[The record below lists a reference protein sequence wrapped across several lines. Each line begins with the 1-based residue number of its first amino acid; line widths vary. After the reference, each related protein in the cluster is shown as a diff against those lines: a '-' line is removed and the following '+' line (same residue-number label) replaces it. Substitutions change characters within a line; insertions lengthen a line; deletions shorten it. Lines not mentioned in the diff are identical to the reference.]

1 MTWQRSISSLGI
13 ALGKNMTKTDQ
24 KQPSKKLDSHRDE
37 CVYKHLQQAIE
48 DYLQWMKSVG
58 YTRKTCQSHQIQ
70 LNQFLCF
77 SKNTTTTWEKLF
89 TLDSLEGFKNIT
101 GQSALT
107 AINAFSRYL
116 FSQGKIPKPLARRT
130 KLVVLPKIY
139 EDYLT
144 YQQTYR
150 QATARLIAGI
160 KRVLTAF
167 DQYLQSHK
175 IGLGSLKIKQI
186 DAFLAQFLAPF
197 AAATCRIYRGR
208 LRGFL
213 SYLYHERNILKR
225 DLAPLVVSRREYAQA
240 KPPNFLRPQ
249 QIQKL
254 FAGLTIGSASDIQ
267 TYAMVQLAYTMGL
280 RPKEISRIS
289 LDEISFSTQ
298 QLTVADRKG
307 TNPIELPMPEHT
319 VKAVAAYL
327 IAARP
332 QSEHRR
338 VFLTRLPPF
347 RPMSP
352 NSVARHITKTMKK
365 ANLHSTAYW
374 LRHTYAQ
381 NLLEAGFSIFEIKE
395 MLGHDKIEST
405 KNYLRIHIQLMRK
418 VLFDETF

>member
-1 MTWQRSISSLGI
+1 MT
-13 ALGKNMTKTDQ
+13 
-24 KQPSKKLDSHRDE
+24 
-37 CVYKHLQQAIE
+37 
-48 DYLQWMKSVG
+48 
-58 YTRKTCQSHQIQ
+58 
-70 LNQFLCF
+70 
-77 SKNTTTTWEKLF
+77 
-89 TLDSLEGFKNIT
+89 
-101 GQSALT
+101 
-107 AINAFSRYL
+107 
-116 FSQGKIPKPLARRT
+116 
-130 KLVVLPKIY
+130 
-139 EDYLT
+139 
-144 YQQTYR
+144 
-150 QATARLIAGI
+150 
-160 KRVLTAF
+160 
-167 DQYLQSHK
+167 
-175 IGLGSLKIKQI
+175 
-186 DAFLAQFLAPF
+186 PF

-213 SYLYHERNILKR
+213 TYLYHERNILKR
-225 DLAPLVVSRREYAQA
+225 DLAPFVVSRREYAQA

-249 QIQKL
+249 QIRKL

-289 LDEISFSTQ
+289 LDDISFSTQ
-298 QLTVADRKG
+298 QLKIPRRKS
-307 TNPIELPMPEHT
+307 TNPVELPMPEHT
-319 VKAVAAYL
+319 VKAIAAYV

-352 NSVARHITKTMKK
+352 NSVARHITKAMKK

-381 NLLEAGFSIFEIKE
+381 NLLETGFSIFEIKE

-405 KNYLRIHIQLMRK
+405 KLYLHVHLKLMRK

>member
-1 MTWQRSISSLGI
+1 
-13 ALGKNMTKTDQ
+13 MTKTDQ
-24 KQPSKKLDSHRDE
+24 KRPSKKLGSHRDE
-37 CVYKHLQQAIE
+37 CVYQHLQQAIE

-77 SKNTTTTWEKLF
+77 SKNTTTTWQKLF
-89 TLDSLEGFKNIT
+89 TLKRLEGFKNIT

-107 AINAFSRYL
+107 AINALSRYL
-116 FSQGKIPKPLARRT
+116 FCQGKIPKPLARKT
-130 KLVVLPKIY
+130 KLVVLPTIY
-139 EDYLT
+139 EDYLA
-144 YQQTYR
+144 YQQTHR
-150 QATARLIAGI
+150 QATERLISSI
-160 KRVLTAF
+160 KRVLLAF
-167 DQYLQSHK
+167 NQYLQSHK
-175 IGLGSLKIKQI
+175 IELGSLKIEQI
-186 DAFLAQFLAPF
+186 DAFLAEFLAPF
-197 AAATCRIYRGR
+197 AAATSRIYRGR

-213 SYLYHERNILKR
+213 TYLYHERNILKR

-249 QIQKL
+249 QIRKL

-289 LDEISFSTQ
+289 LDDISFSTQ
-298 QLTVADRKG
+298 QLKIAERKS
-307 TNPIELPMPEHT
+307 TNPVELPMPEHT
-319 VKAVAAYL
+319 IKAVAAYL

-332 QSEHRR
+332 QSDHRR

-352 NSVARHITKTMKK
+352 NGVAHHITKAKKK
-365 ANLHSTAYW
+365 ATLPSTAYW

-381 NLLEAGFSIFEIKE
+381 NLLETGFSIFEIKE

-405 KNYLRIHIQLMRK
+405 KLYLHVHLKMMRK